1 MHEVMATKC
10 VEKQN
15 HSVSEADH
23 SLQEDEQK
31 TEKDSRVPENGTQY
45 VKSTAVATQEK
56 SLDQTP
62 EMDTIKEAEG
72 ESQPTDSDSTSV
84 SQGSNENIHSETN
97 IQESVASGKEEVV
110 IEKETLQP
118 DAAVS
123 NTSPAAQPKRNENET
138 KNSVPDKTSVSSA
151 PSVMEPLSVDTNIK
165 MRDKGDMVV
174 VGSEGTTPSSES
186 TAYTNK
192 GTLSGL

>member
-1 MHEVMATKC
+1 MATQRM
-10 VEKQN
+10 EKQN
-15 HSVSEADH
+15 YTGSEADH

-31 TEKDSRVPENGTQY
+31 TENDSRVPENGALY
-45 VKSTAVATQEK
+45 VKSTAVATQDK
-56 SLDQTP
+56 SSDQIP
-62 EMDTIKEAEG
+62 ETDTIKEAEG

-84 SQGSNENIHSETN
+84 PQGSNENIHSETT
-97 IQESVASGKEEVV
+97 IQENIASGKEEVV
-110 IEKETLQP
+110 SEEETLQP

-123 NTSPAAQPKRNENET
+123 NTSPAAQPQGLAQET
-138 KNSVPDKTSVSSA
+138 KNSAPDITSVSKA
-151 PSVMEPLSVDTNIK
+151 PSVMEPLSDDTNIK

>member
-1 MHEVMATKC
+1 MA
-10 VEKQN
+10 KQN
-15 HSVSEADH
+15 YTVSDADH
-23 SLQEDEQK
+23 SLQKDEQK
-31 TEKDSRVPENGTQY
+31 TEKESRVPENGAQY
-45 VKSTAVATQEK
+45 VKSTAVLTQDK
-56 SLDQTP
+56 SSDQIP
-62 EMDTIKEAEG
+62 EMDTVKEAER

-84 SQGSNENIHSETN
+84 SQGSNENIHSEAN
-97 IQESVASGKEEVV
+97 IQENVASGKEEVV
-110 IEKETLQP
+110 LEEEALHP

-123 NTSPAAQPKRNENET
+123 NTSPAAQPQDLEQET
-138 KNSVPDKTSVSSA
+138 KNSVPDKTSVSKA